1 MNFQK
6 LENFPQKILGSELVV
21 SSNLFSFYYILFV
34 YVHPCACVCTG
45 VHVCMYMWTQPH
57 MPVHMNVTACICSS
71 EGNSVKPGLSFHHV
85 GPRNQTQVVKLAS
98 KQRWAT

>member
-45 VHVCMYMWTQPH
+45 VHVCMYM
-57 MPVHMNVTACICSS
+57 
-71 EGNSVKPGLSFHHV
+71 
-85 GPRNQTQVVKLAS
+85 
-98 KQRWAT
+98 